1 MPEETTAVALR
12 YDPGAGELPCVT
24 ARGRGLIA
32 EQILKLA
39 AEHGIPVRRDPGL
52 AELLARIAPG
62 SAIPTEAFA
71 AVAAIL
77 AALYRLDAERRAEAP
92 EGGRGDG

>member
-1 MPEETTAVALR
+1 MPEDKTAVALR

-32 EQILKLA
+32 DQILALA
-39 AEHGIPVRRDPGL
+39 AEHGIPVRQDPGL
-52 AELLARIAPG
+52 AELLGRLAPG
-62 SAIPTEAFA
+62 TAIPTEAFA

-77 AALYRLDAERRAEAP
+77 AALYRLDAEGPATASAEG
-92 EGGRGDG
+92 E

>member
-1 MPEETTAVALR
+1 VPEDKTAVALR

-32 EQILKLA
+32 EQILELA
-39 AEHGIPVRRDPGL
+39 AEHGIPVRRNPDL
-52 AELLARIAPG
+52 AQLLARLAPG
-62 SAIPTEAFA
+62 TAIPAEAFA

-77 AALYRLDAERRAEAP
+77 AALYRLDT
-92 EGGRGDG
+92 EGPAAASAGGE

>member
-1 MPEETTAVALR
+1 MPEDKTAVALR

-32 EQILKLA
+32 EQILRLA
-39 AEHGIPVRRDPGL
+39 AEHGVPIRRDPDL
-52 AELLARIAPG
+52 AALLARLAPG
-62 SAIPTEAFA
+62 SAVPAEAFA

-77 AALYRLDAERRAEAP
+77 AALYRLDAEGAAGAAT
-92 EGGRGDG
+92 GGI